1 MRVAGSLHAH
11 ATRSRSLTICLPDRD
26 DAAMPTS
33 YIRLENVTE
42 KERLAL
48 TEGEA
53 KLTRE
58 QAEAWCALHL
68 NDNWYELPL
77 MLMARGYGGDYKNFT
92 EVGADSVY
100 ELEESGCYIVF
111 PENWDAFELWKRG

>member
-1 MRVAGSLHAH
+1 
-11 ATRSRSLTICLPDRD
+11 
-26 DAAMPTS
+26 MPTS

-68 NDNWYELPL
+68 GDNWFDLPL
-77 MLMARGYGGDYKNFT
+77 MLMARGYGGDYDNFT

-100 ELEESGCYIVF
+100 EVEEDGCYIVF
-111 PENWDAFELWKRG
+111 PENWVAFELWKRG

>member
-1 MRVAGSLHAH
+1 MIRLV
-11 ATRSRSLTICLPDRD
+11 
-26 DAAMPTS
+26 PTS

-48 TEGEA
+48 TQGEA

-68 NDNWYELPL
+68 NDNWYELPVL
-77 MLMARGYGGDYKNFT
+77 LVARGYNEDYENFT
-92 EVGADSVY
+92 EVGAESV
-100 ELEESGCYIVF
+100 CYIVF
-111 PENWDAFELWKRG
+111 PEHWDAFELWTRG

>member
-1 MRVAGSLHAH
+1 MRVAGSFHAN
-11 ATRSRSLTICLPDRD
+11 ATGSRSLTIYPLDRD
-26 DAAMPTS
+26 DAVVPTS

-77 MLMARGYGGDYKNFT
+77 MLMARGYTEDYENFT

-100 ELEESGCYIVF
+100 EVDESGCYIAL
-111 PENWDAFELWKRG
+111 PEWWDAFALWTRG

>member
-1 MRVAGSLHAH
+1 MRVAGSFHAH
-11 ATRSRSLTICLPDRD
+11 ATRSRSLTICPPDRD
-26 DAAMPTS
+26 DSAVPTS

-58 QAEAWCALHL
+58 QARLGALS
-68 NDNWYELPL
+68 
-77 MLMARGYGGDYKNFT
+77 T
-92 EVGADSVY
+92 
-100 ELEESGCYIVF
+100 
-111 PENWDAFELWKRG
+111 

>member
-1 MRVAGSLHAH
+1 
-11 ATRSRSLTICLPDRD
+11 LTIYPPDRD

-33 YIRLENVTE
+33 YVRLENVSE

-48 TEGEA
+48 TDGEA

-68 NDNWYELPL
+68 NDNWYELPM

-100 ELEESGCYIVF
+100 EVEEDGCYIVF
-111 PENWDAFELWKRG
+111 PENWVEFELWKRG

>member
-1 MRVAGSLHAH
+1 MSIIAL
-11 ATRSRSLTICLPDRD
+11 RSTTYLDDLARDRD
-26 DAAMPTS
+26 DAAVPTS
-33 YIRLENVTE
+33 YIRLENVIE
-42 KERLAL
+42 MEWPAL

-68 NDNWYELPL
+68 GDNWYELPL
-77 MLMARGYGGDYKNFT
+77 MLTARGYNGDHDNFT

-100 ELEESGCYIVF
+100 ELEDSACYIVL
-111 PENWDAFELWKRG
+111 PAWWDAFELWKRG